1 MSTSTA
7 APVSAAPVSAD
18 ASLTPAIHAIGAA
31 VPQTVLRQDNA
42 REIFRSQAGCSPLT
56 RRLIG
61 ATFDASA
68 INTRHTVIEE
78 FEGASREEATF
89 VDADGAILSPST
101 AARNAVYTRE
111 AGALGLRAASR
122 ALGDLPGLDPSEFTH
137 VVTVSC
143 TGFSAPGLDV
153 DLVRGL
159 GLRPDARRLHVGF
172 LGCYGA
178 FPALHH
184 AVSVCRS
191 EPNAVVLLVCVEL
204 CSLHLRVSDDRDAIL
219 ASSVFADGAAAAV
232 VSARDLASE
241 NVASE
246 TDAARDA
253 GPAGAAEPAV
263 AGSAPRA
270 PARARLEVATMKSLL
285 TEATSEHMSWTI
297 GDLGFEMV
305 LSSYVPRILEAK
317 IVDALEPLRRARPD
331 LVPGPWADIWWAIHP
346 GGRSILDRV
355 QHALGLDESGLM
367 ASRAVLR
374 EFGNMSSAT
383 VLFILQRLLREAE
396 RAPTGRPRTIC
407 SAAFGPGLTVESALF
422 VLRSTP

>member
-1 MSTSTA
+1 
-7 APVSAAPVSAD
+7 
-18 ASLTPAIHAIGAA
+18 
-31 VPQTVLRQDNA
+31 
-42 REIFRSQAGCSPLT
+42 
-56 RRLIG
+56 
-61 ATFDASA
+61 
-68 INTRHTVIEE
+68 
-78 FEGASREEATF
+78 
-89 VDADGAILSPST
+89 
-101 AARNAVYTRE
+101 
-111 AGALGLRAASR
+111 
-122 ALGDLPGLDPSEFTH
+122 
-137 VVTVSC
+137 
-143 TGFSAPGLDV
+143 
-153 DLVRGL
+153 
-159 GLRPDARRLHVGF
+159 
-172 LGCYGA
+172 
-178 FPALHH
+178 
-184 AVSVCRS
+184 
-191 EPNAVVLLVCVEL
+191 
-204 CSLHLRVSDDRDAIL
+204 
-219 ASSVFADGAAAAV
+219 
-232 VSARDLASE
+232 
-241 NVASE
+241 
-246 TDAARDA
+246 
-253 GPAGAAEPAV
+253 
-263 AGSAPRA
+263 
-270 PARARLEVATMKSLL
+270 MKSLL